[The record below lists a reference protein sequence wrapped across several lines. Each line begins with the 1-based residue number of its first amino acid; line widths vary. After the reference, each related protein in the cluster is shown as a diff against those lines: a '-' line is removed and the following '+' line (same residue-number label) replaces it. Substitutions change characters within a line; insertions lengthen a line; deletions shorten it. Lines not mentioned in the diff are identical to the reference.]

1 MGKISFIKKL
11 YNYLG
16 GLQKILLVIAL
27 SIMLFNVTL
36 GVFYRYV
43 LNNSL
48 SWTEEVARYLMIWF
62 GFIGMGVAMKD
73 ERHVGI
79 TVIRD
84 LFSEKVTLYLKIIS
98 NILIMIFLI
107 YIFRASVKHMSILK
121 FQTSPAVGINMRWPY
136 FSVTFGSVLMMIE
149 NLKQFIDNILGL
161 KNIKQTTNE

>member
-1 MGKISFIKKL
+1 MEKISFIKKL

-79 TVIRD
+79 TVVRD

-98 NILIMIFLI
+98 NILIMIFLV
-107 YIFRASVKHMSILK
+107 YIFGHL
-121 FQTSPAVGINMRWPY
+121 
-136 FSVTFGSVLMMIE
+136 
-149 NLKQFIDNILGL
+149 
-161 KNIKQTTNE
+161 